1 MVYDIIN
8 TIVWFAL
15 ALLFCSVF
23 LKREECSN
31 VKLGVIGVVW
41 VFSIIVISNT
51 FKDSLIVKLAI
62 VFLIQTLFLM
72 LIYKGNKM
80 LKIIAVAFMF
90 YVLSFGC
97 EVCVVALNKYIDP
110 ELQISEISD
119 SNISIVYMGVVSQ
132 LVQAFVVFLIR
143 TLFRKVKTAEIASKL
158 WLIYTVF
165 PVYSLSL
172 VVLLVY
178 CFDGPT
184 SLFQTNVFTY
194 IAVSLLLINL
204 FIFWFIKQES
214 KRVLEAQKNEMEIA
228 HAQGIVQ
235 LYDQITRERD
245 ILGKREHEFKNTI
258 SALQGLIADKQYD
271 KMKEILDAQKT
282 ELINNTNVFETGN
295 RLINT
300 ILNTKFAEAREKDIT
315 FRFVIN
321 DLSHLKI
328 EDRDCIVILSNI
340 LNNAIEAAEKCPEEN
355 RHISVKAI
363 IEDGQFIF
371 SCRNTFIMS
380 DQDPDMKS
388 RKKDIISHG
397 YGIDNVKEAVNRNNG
412 TCFFEKQEDEYVAVI
427 IIPLKDTKFA

>member
-31 VKLGVIGVVW
+31 LNLGIIGIVW
-41 VFSIIVISNT
+41 VLSVIVISIF
-51 FKDSLIVKLAI
+51 FKDTLVIKLGI

-72 LIYKGNKM
+72 LIYKGNKAF
-80 LKIIAVAFMF
+80 KIIAVAFIF

-97 EVCVVALNKYIDP
+97 EVCVVALNKYFEP
-110 ELQISEISD
+110 ELQISNKTTND
-119 SNISIVYMGVVSQ
+119 ISIVYMGVVSQ
-132 LVQAFVVFLIR
+132 LVQTLVVFLIR

-172 VVLLVY
+172 VILLVY

-204 FIFWFIKQES
+204 FMFWFIKQES
-214 KRVLEAQKNEMEIA
+214 KRVLDAQKNEMEIA
-228 HAQGIVQ
+228 HARGIVQ
-235 LYDQITRERD
+235 LYDQITKERD

-271 KMKEILDAQKT
+271 KIKEILDDQKT
-282 ELINNTNVFETGN
+282 ELIINTNVFETGN

-300 ILNTKFAEAREKDIT
+300 ILNTKFAEARENGIT

-340 LNNAIEAAEKCPEEN
+340 LNNAIEATEKCPEEN

-371 SCRNTFIMS
+371 SCRNTFILS

-388 RKKDIISHG
+388 RKKDIITHG

-427 IIPLKDTKFA
+427 IIPLEDTKFA

>member
-31 VKLGVIGVVW
+31 VILGVIGVVW

-340 LNNAIEAAEKCPEEN
+340 LNNAIEAAEKCPEGK
-355 RHISVKAI
+355 RQISVKAI
-363 IEDGQFIF
+363 VEDRQFIF
-371 SCRNTFIMS
+371 SCRNTFAKS
-380 DQDPDMKS
+380 DQEPDMKS
-388 RKKDIISHG
+388 RKKDIVSHG
-397 YGIDNVKEAVNRNNG
+397 YGIDNVKDAVNRNNG
-412 TCFFEKQEDEYVAVI
+412 TCFFERQENEFVAVI
-427 IIPLKDTKFA
+427 IIPLEDAIFA